1 MKRTENLIGKGAS
14 TNFRENFVELE
25 LEVADMGKGE
35 SENYCEVYRELA
47 EIVGDAATRKIWKY
61 YAGLSVDFPQR
72 LYSKE
77 YIEQV
82 IAENMETM
90 KASDIARMVG
100 LSERRV
106 RQIVRKVKESE

>member
-1 MKRTENLIGKGAS
+1 MKKQENLHRKGSSA
-14 TNFRENFVELE
+14 NFGENFVELE
-25 LEVADMGKGE
+25 QEVADVEKGD
-35 SENYCEVYRELA
+35 SENYCEVYKELA

-82 IAENMETM
+82 IAENMDSM
-90 KASDIARMVG
+90 RISDLARLVG

-106 RQIVRKVKESE
+106 RQIVRKIKEL